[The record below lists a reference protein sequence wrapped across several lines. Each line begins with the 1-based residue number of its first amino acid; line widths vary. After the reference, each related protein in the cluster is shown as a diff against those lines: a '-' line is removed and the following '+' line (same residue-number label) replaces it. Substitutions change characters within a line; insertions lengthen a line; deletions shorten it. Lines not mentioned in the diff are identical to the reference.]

1 MQTERAH
8 NFVFGIYPGSAVGE
22 GPGLCKGKPDNPQK
36 ILEALDK
43 LQGTKRSFMVRSY
56 LHYIGDGKTA
66 NHTPLNPEHYVT
78 DRRKLDLVLCFQTN
92 EEDLTGWKNTINKMI
107 RKYGSYLGSLQ
118 ITEEANVQ
126 VPYMDGNFKNVRQA
140 LVQGVITAKEE
151 IRKQNLNI
159 KVGFNSTPIFNPA
172 DTFWTEIKEL
182 ANEPFYDSLDYVGFD
197 FFPDVFQ
204 PIKFTNLKKVVTLV
218 LKKFRKQ
225 DLTGAGIPS
234 SVPIRITE
242 NAWSTGPNRP
252 YEQQVKTI
260 EAVIKTIYALKD
272 ELNITGYEYHQLR
285 DADSSEFEGDIVNNS
300 EYDDAATLLRQHQF
314 GLLKDDYTPKPAF
327 ETYRKLI
334 EELGTK

>member
-1 MQTERAH
+1 MQAEKTRK
-8 NFVFGIYPGSAVGE
+8 FVFGIYPGSAVGE
-22 GPGLCKGKPDNPQK
+22 EPGLLKGKHDNPQH
-36 ILEALDK
+36 IIEALEK
-43 LQGTKRSFMVRSY
+43 LQGKKSSFLVRSY
-56 LHYIGDGKTA
+56 LHYIGAGKTG
-66 NHTPLNPEHYVT
+66 NHTPVNPEQYAANG
-78 DRRKLDLVLCFQTN
+78 RKLDLVLMFQAD
-92 EEDLTGWKNTINKMI
+92 EEDLTGWNDIIKKMI
-107 RKYGSYLGSLQ
+107 KKYSSYLGSLQ

-126 VPYMDGNFKNVRQA
+126 VPYLDGNFKNVRQA

-151 IRKQNLNI
+151 IRKQNLDV
-159 KVGFNSTPIFNPA
+159 KVGFNSTPIFDPA
-172 DTFWTEIKEL
+172 DTFWNDIKEL
-182 ANEPFYDSLDYVGFD
+182 ADESFYDSLDYVGFD

-204 PIKFTNLKKVVTLV
+204 PIKFSNLENVVTLV
-218 LKKFRKQ
+218 LKKFREQ

-242 NAWSTGPNRP
+242 NAWSTGPNRS
-252 YEQQVKTI
+252 YKQQVKIIKTI
-260 EAVIKTIYALKD
+260 IKTIYALKD

-327 ETYRKLI
+327 ETYRELI

>member
-1 MQTERAH
+1 
-8 NFVFGIYPGSAVGE
+8 
-22 GPGLCKGKPDNPQK
+22 
-36 ILEALDK
+36 
-43 LQGTKRSFMVRSY
+43 VRYY
-56 LHYIGDGKTA
+56 LHYIGDGETA
-66 NHTPLNPEHYVT
+66 NHTPVNPEQYVT
-78 DRRKLDLVLCFQTN
+78 DRRKLDLVLMFQTN
-92 EEDLTGWKNTINKMI
+92 EEDLTGWNDIIKKMI

-126 VPYMDGNFKNVRQA
+126 VPYLDGNFKNVRQA

-151 IRKQNLNI
+151 IRKQNLDV

-172 DTFWTEIKEL
+172 DTFWKEIKEL
-182 ANEPFYDSLDYVGFD
+182 ANESFYDSLDYVGLD

-204 PIKFTNLKKVVTLV
+204 PIKFSNLENVVTLV
-218 LKKFRKQ
+218 LKKFREQ
-225 DLTGAGIPS
+225 DLAGAGIPS

-252 YEQQVKTI
+252 YEQQVKTV
-260 EAVIKTIYALKD
+260 EAVIRTIYALKD

-285 DADSSEFEGDIVNNS
+285 DADSSEFEGDSNNDS
-300 EYDDAATLLRQHQF
+300 EYNDAATLLRQHQF

-334 EELGTK
+334 DELGTK

>member
-1 MQTERAH
+1 MR
-8 NFVFGIYPGSAVGE
+8 Y
-22 GPGLCKGKPDNPQK
+22 
-36 ILEALDK
+36 
-43 LQGTKRSFMVRSY
+43 Y
-56 LHYIGDGKTA
+56 LHYIGDGETA
-66 NHTPLNPEHYVT
+66 NHTPVNPEQYVT
-78 DRRKLDLVLCFQTN
+78 DRRKLDLVLMFQTN
-92 EEDLTGWKNTINKMI
+92 EEDLTGWNDIIKKMI

-126 VPYMDGNFKNVRQA
+126 VPYLDGNFKNVRQA

-151 IRKQNLNI
+151 IRKQNLDV

-172 DTFWTEIKEL
+172 DTFWKEIKEL
-182 ANEPFYDSLDYVGFD
+182 ANESFYDSLDYVGLD

-204 PIKFTNLKKVVTLV
+204 PIKFSNLENVVTLV
-218 LKKFRKQ
+218 LKKFREQ
-225 DLTGAGIPS
+225 DLAGAGIPS

-252 YEQQVKTI
+252 YEQQVKTV
-260 EAVIKTIYALKD
+260 EAVIRTIYALKD

-285 DADSSEFEGDIVNNS
+285 DADSSEFEGDSNNDS
-300 EYDDAATLLRQHQF
+300 EYNDAATLLRQHQF

-334 EELGTK
+334 DELGTK